1 MNIASDIQ
9 RFLNLLSRH
18 NEVIEDV
25 YHAGEIL
32 RTDEN
37 GNAIDALYKE
47 RVLTPREEG
56 RYGLTR
62 SLRDVLDDLTQR
74 QKRFAFTGSIG
85 EEIDRLEK
93 LLIELLAATVETRHK
108 DIDRN
113 TEQIIESLY
122 DVRELVDA
130 DILQFHQVMASKF
143 SDVSSNDEKMRHN
156 AHYLERAD
164 RLRKALNRLN
174 RIDMH
179 DRFNRKDISRA
190 GHVYQSAISGR
201 IESWTQSLLEISAVF
216 NHFMF
221 TFREIEEHTRR
232 IRAFAQFLSEG
243 GEVDPEHIRQEVP
256 LCDFLMCKPAG
267 GAREWLDI
275 YSDRGNRALARFCA
289 DLKPIEERCVP
300 KRDVGQRIKPEEEF
314 LTEEEEA
321 VEELALTYL
330 LNHVDRDGGWVSV
343 LTWCAQR
350 DDISNKVFLE
360 HVMSW
365 LITEDE
371 DLQYEIRYDFNADI
385 SDHMA
390 NQYLEDIHLRRVV

>member
-1 MNIASDIQ
+1 MNISSDIQ

-18 NEVIEDV
+18 NVVIEDV

-93 LLIELLAATVETRHK
+93 LLIELLAATVEARHR

-130 DILQFHQVMASKF
+130 DILQFHQVMASNF

-201 IESWTQSLLEISAVF
+201 IENWTRSLLEISAVF

-221 TFREIEEHTRR
+221 TFREIEEHTRK
-232 IRAFAQFLSEG
+232 IRAFAMFLSEG
-243 GEVDPEHIRQEVP
+243 GEVDPERIRQEVP

-267 GAREWLDI
+267 GNREWLDI
-275 YSDRGNRALARFCA
+275 YSDRGQRTFAHLCA

-300 KRDVGQRIKPEEEF
+300 EREVGQRIVPEEEVRM
-314 LTEEEEA
+314 EEEED
-321 VEELALTYL
+321 VEEMALAYL
-330 LNHVDRDGGWVSV
+330 LNHVDRAGSWVSV

-350 DDISNKVFLE
+350 EDIDNRLFLE
-360 HVMSW
+360 HVTGW
-365 LITEDE
+365 LTTMDE
-371 DLQYEIRYDFNADI
+371 DLSYEVRYDLDEDV
-385 SDHMA
+385 SGHMA
-390 NQYLEDIHLRRVV
+390 NQYLEDIHLCRMA

>member
-1 MNIASDIQ
+1 MSISSDIQ
-9 RFLNLLSRH
+9 RFLSLLYRH
-18 NEVIEDV
+18 REVIEDV
-25 YHAGEIL
+25 YHAGEVL
-32 RTDEN
+32 RTEEN
-37 GNAIDALYKE
+37 GNAIDALHKE

-56 RYGLTR
+56 KYGLTR

-74 QKRFAFTGSIG
+74 QKRFAIKGNIG

-93 LLIELLAATVETRHK
+93 LLTELEAAAVEGRHE
-108 DIDRN
+108 DVDRN
-113 TEQIIESLY
+113 TDDLVQSLY

-143 SDVSSNDEKMRHN
+143 SNVSSNDEKMRHN

-174 RIDMH
+174 RTDMH

-190 GHVYQSAISGR
+190 GHVYQSAISRRMGN
-201 IESWTQSLLEISAVF
+201 WTQSLLEISAVF
-216 NHFMF
+216 NNYMF
-221 TFREIEEHTRR
+221 SFRKIEQHTRK
-232 IRAFAQFLSEG
+232 IRAFAKFLSEG
-243 GEVDPEHIRQEVP
+243 GEVDLERIRQETP

-267 GAREWLDI
+267 GDKEWLDI
-275 YSDRGNRALARFCA
+275 YSDRGQRTLAHFCA
-289 DLKPIEERCVP
+289 DLKPIEERRAP
-300 KRDVGQRIKPEEEF
+300 EREVGQRIVPEEEAQ
-314 LTEEEEA
+314 TEEEDA

-330 LNHVDRDGGWVSV
+330 LNHVDRADSWVSV

-350 DDISNKVFLE
+350 EDISDKVFLE

-365 LITEDE
+365 LTTKDE
-371 DLQYEIRYDFNADI
+371 DLPYEVRYDLDTGV

-390 NQYLEDIHLRRVV
+390 NQRLEDVRLCRIA